1 MMICVTN
8 RKLCRGDFL
17 ERIEQLAAGGA
28 DAILLRE
35 KDLSVPEYAALA
47 KQCLAICQAYHTPLW
62 LNSFREVAGALQLPV
77 QLPMPILRTL
87 TESQRTQIP
96 AIGASVHSPEEAV
109 LAEKLGASWLI
120 AGHIFA
126 TACKP
131 DLPPRGLDFLR
142 NVCSSV
148 SIPVYAI
155 GGITPER
162 LPAITQAGAAGCCV
176 MSQMM
181 QCPDVPAEFQ
191 NWRKRI

>member
-87 TESQRTQIP
+87 TESQRAQLP

-131 DLPPRGLDFLR
+131 DLPPRGWTFSGMFAAVFLFRSIRSAVLHR
-142 NVCSSV
+142 NGCLLLCKLV
-148 SIPVYAI
+148 
-155 GGITPER
+155 
-162 LPAITQAGAAGCCV
+162 LPAAV
-176 MSQMM
+176 
-181 QCPDVPAEFQ
+181 
-191 NWRKRI
+191 

>member
-87 TESQRTQIP
+87 TESQRTQLP

-142 NVCSSV
+142 N
-148 SIPVYAI
+148 
-155 GGITPER
+155 ER

>member
-1 MMICVTN
+1 MW
-8 RKLCRGDFL
+8 
-17 ERIEQLAAGGA
+17 ESAAGGA

-62 LNSFREVAGALQLPV
+62 LNSFREIAGALQLPV

-87 TESQRTQIP
+87 TKSQRAQLP

>member
-1 MMICVTN
+1 M
-8 RKLCRGDFL
+8 
-17 ERIEQLAAGGA
+17 
-28 DAILLRE
+28 
-35 KDLSVPEYAALA
+35 SVPEYAALA

-62 LNSFREVAGALQLPV
+62 LNSFREIAGALQLPV

-87 TESQRTQIP
+87 TKSQRAQLP

-155 GGITPER
+155 GGINAHNIASVR
-162 LPAITQAGAAGCCV
+162 DAGADGACL
-176 MSQMM
+176 MSTLMT
-181 QCPDVPAEFQ
+181 CDNVAETIDEL
-191 NWRKRI
+191 RAALS

>member
-47 KQCLAICQAYHTPLW
+47 KQCLTICQAHHTPLW

-87 TESQRTQIP
+87 TESHRAQLP
-96 AIGASVHSPEEAV
+96 AIGTAYRAISPSLRYARPVALIMSGLLGHVTDDGEAETTVGLCGRCRPASGQPP
-109 LAEKLGASWLI
+109 
-120 AGHIFA
+120 A
-126 TACKP
+126 TGGEP
-131 DLPPRGLDFLR
+131 FFVWPGSLR
-142 NVCSSV
+142 L
-148 SIPVYAI
+148 
-155 GGITPER
+155 R
-162 LPAITQAGAAGCCV
+162 
-176 MSQMM
+176 
-181 QCPDVPAEFQ
+181 
-191 NWRKRI
+191 

>member
-1 MMICVTN
+1 MICVTN

-87 TESQRTQIP
+87 TKSQRAQLP

-126 TACKP
+126 SRICRREGWTFSGMFAA
-131 DLPPRGLDFLR
+131 LFLFRSMRSAALHR
-142 NVCSSV
+142 NGCLLLRKLV
-148 SIPVYAI
+148 
-155 GGITPER
+155 
-162 LPAITQAGAAGCCV
+162 LPAAV
-176 MSQMM
+176 
-181 QCPDVPAEFQ
+181 
-191 NWRKRI
+191 

>member
-1 MMICVTN
+1 MICVTN

-17 ERIEQLAAGGA
+17 ERIEPPAAGGA

-47 KQCLAICQAYHTPLW
+47 KQCLVICQVISYAAFRSQQ
-62 LNSFREVAGALQLPV
+62 SFREVAGALQLPV

-87 TESQRTQIP
+87 TKSQRAQLP
-96 AIGASVHSPEEAV
+96 AIGASLHSPEEAV

-126 TACKP
+126 TAFKP

-142 NVCSSV
+142 NVCSIV

-162 LPAITQAGAAGCCV
+162 SLAITQAE
-176 MSQMM
+176 
-181 QCPDVPAEFQ
+181 PA
-191 NWRKRI
+191 IT

>member
-62 LNSFREVAGALQLPV
+62 LNSFRKVAGALQLPV

-87 TESQRTQIP
+87 TESQRAQLP

-131 DLPPRGLDFLR
+131 DLPPRGLDFLQHSTM
-142 NVCSSV
+142 VLS
-148 SIPVYAI
+148 A
-155 GGITPER
+155 
-162 LPAITQAGAAGCCV
+162 
-176 MSQMM
+176 
-181 QCPDVPAEFQ
+181 
-191 NWRKRI
+191 

>member
-1 MMICVTN
+1 MS
-8 RKLCRGDFL
+8 GDLSGISYAAVAEQFL
-17 ERIEQLAAGGA
+17 GSRRSIAAAGTAAHA
-28 DAILLRE
+28 DT
-35 KDLSVPEYAALA
+35 K
-47 KQCLAICQAYHTPLW
+47 
-62 LNSFREVAGALQLPV
+62 
-77 QLPMPILRTL
+77 
-87 TESQRTQIP
+87 SQRAQLP

-162 LPAITQAGAAGCCV
+162 LPAIMQAGAAGCCG

-181 QCPDVPAEFQ
+181 QCPDVSAEFQ

>member
-17 ERIEQLAAGGA
+17 ERIKQLAAGGA

-62 LNSFREVAGALQLPV
+62 LNSFREIAGALQLPV

-87 TESQRTQIP
+87 TKSQRAQLP

-155 GGITPER
+155 GGITP
-162 LPAITQAGAAGCCV
+162 AGCCV

>member
-35 KDLSVPEYAALA
+35 KDLSVPEFAALA
-47 KQCLAICQAYHTPLW
+47 K
-62 LNSFREVAGALQLPV
+62 
-77 QLPMPILRTL
+77 
-87 TESQRTQIP
+87 SQRAQLP

>member
-1 MMICVTN
+1 MICVTN

-87 TESQRTQIP
+87 TNPREHSFRRSGFGTQSGRS
-96 AIGASVHSPEEAV
+96 GACG
-109 LAEKLGASWLI
+109 KLGQAADCRTHFCNCLQ
-120 AGHIFA
+120 AGSA
-126 TACKP
+126 AA
-131 DLPPRGLDFLR
+131 RLDFLR
-142 NVCSSV
+142 NVCSIV